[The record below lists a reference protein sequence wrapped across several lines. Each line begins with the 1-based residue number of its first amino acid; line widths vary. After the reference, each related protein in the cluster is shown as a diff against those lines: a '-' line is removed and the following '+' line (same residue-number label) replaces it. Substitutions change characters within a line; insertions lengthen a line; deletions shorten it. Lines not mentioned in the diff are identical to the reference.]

1 MSYTKH
7 IKRWTISNR
16 QIGIVSLLGIFSVIL
31 SGCNDEEMI
40 DLKQYVQQVKSRPRG
55 IIESLPEIRPHETF
69 TYQAAELRNPFV
81 SAVVDLPPEAIV
93 QASPKLKNTLKPNL
107 KRHKE
112 ALEEYA
118 IDSLR
123 MVGMLEQG
131 MEIWAIIR
139 ASDGIL
145 YRIKRGNHIG
155 QNYGKVTHINEEK
168 IEFTEIVPDEQGGWL
183 TRQNILALAE

>member
-1 MSYTKH
+1 M
-7 IKRWTISNR
+7 NR
-16 QIGIVSLLGIFSVIL
+16 QVGIASLLGIFSVTL

-55 IIESLPEIRPHETF
+55 IIESLPEIKPHETF
-69 TYQAAELRNPFV
+69 IYQAAELRNPFV
-81 SAVVDLPPEAIV
+81 SAVVDLPLETIA
-93 QASPKLKNTLKPNL
+93 QASPTLENTLKPNL

-112 ALEEYA
+112 ILEEYA
-118 IDSLR
+118 LESLR

-145 YRIKRGNHIG
+145 YRVKKGNHIG
-155 QNYGKVTHINEEK
+155 RNYGKITHINEEK

-183 TRQNILALAE
+183 TRQNMLALAE